1 MRCGVGHGI
10 SCVVKLLPG
19 KIHLSRKLLLIV
31 GGVAVLCGATG
42 SAAVYIGRDALLGPS
57 YSEVNGLT
65 CMELQSATIKRKDRL
80 WVRKYVT
87 TDATDGVTRI
97 KTALRIAKSV
107 SETEKPDLVQVVVL
121 DQKGPKD
128 QSDIR
133 GRAIGADVIYIPNP
147 AQLAETAQMQSLT
160 ARYVDKP
167 ANGNGDFYGERVE
180 LPLADASTM
189 MAKLT
194 DTAPCEKPVLATPEG
209 ESKKEGG
216 HAKEDG
222 HAKEK
227 PKDGQ
232 SSHGEAAHGETSH
245 GEAAPAEG
253 HGSEA
258 PAEEKPGL
266 IASLKGMIFGAE
278 EKPATPAH
286 DATPAA
292 DAASLAHA
300 PPLAEAEKGSH
311 SDSAAPPQANAD
323 KASTQQQSVEHAG
336 SEKAGEPVP
345 VTAAPAAAS
354 AVAAT
359 SPVAAADPTPQAVES
374 KAESKGWL
382 SSIKAMVTGADKPP
396 AETAA
401 KPEAQSDS
409 KPLVTESSSTPSVLP
424 RGISLR

>member
-1 MRCGVGHGI
+1 M
-10 SCVVKLLPG
+10 KLLPG

-121 DQKGPKD
+121 DKNGPKD

-180 LPLADASTM
+180 MPLADASTM

-194 DTAPCEKPVLATPEG
+194 DAAPCEKPVVATPEG

-227 PKDGQ
+227 PKEGQ
-232 SSHGEAAHGETSH
+232 SSHGEATHGEAAH
-245 GEAAPAEG
+245 GEAAPAEA

-258 PAEEKPGL
+258 PAAEEKPGL

-278 EKPATPAH
+278 EKPAAPAH
-286 DATPAA
+286 DAAPAA

-300 PPLAEAEKGSH
+300 PPLVQAEKGSH
-311 SDSAAPPQANAD
+311 ADSAAAPQANAD
-323 KASTQQQSVEHAG
+323 KASTQQQSVEHTV
-336 SEKAGEPVP
+336 SEKAGGPVP

-374 KAESKGWL
+374 KAENKGWL
-382 SSIKAMVTGADKPP
+382 SSIKAMVTGTDKPP

-401 KPEAQSDS
+401 TPEAQSDS
-409 KPLVTESSSTPSVLP
+409 KPLVTESSTTPSVLP

>member
-1 MRCGVGHGI
+1 M
-10 SCVVKLLPG
+10 KLLPG

-107 SETEKPDLVQVVVL
+107 AETEKPDLVQVVVL

-133 GRAIGADVIYIPNP
+133 GRAIGADVIYIANP
-147 AQLAETAQMQSLT
+147 AQLAETAHMQSLT

-180 LPLADASTM
+180 MPLADASTM

-194 DTAPCEKPVLATPEG
+194 DAAPCEKPVIATPEGEGKKEG

-216 HAKEDG
+216 HAKEG
-222 HAKEK
+222 EASKEGTKKEGSKEGAKE
-227 PKDGQ
+227 GQ
-232 SSHGEAAHGETSH
+232 SAH

-278 EKPATPAH
+278 EKPAAPAH
-286 DATPAA
+286 DAAPAA
-292 DAASLAHA
+292 DA
-300 PPLAEAEKGSH
+300 EEGSH
-311 SDSAAPPQANAD
+311 SDNAAPHQANAD
-323 KASTQQQSVEHAG
+323 KAPTQQQGVEHAG

-345 VTAAPAAAS
+345 APASPAPS
-354 AVAAT
+354 PIPAAT
-359 SPVAAADPTPQAVES
+359 SPVAEADPTPQTV
-374 KAESKGWL
+374 ESKGWL
-382 SSIKAMVTGADKPP
+382 SSIKSMVTGTDKPT
-396 AETAA
+396 AETTA
-401 KPEAQSDS
+401 KAEAQSDS
-409 KPLVTESSSTPSVLP
+409 KPLVTEPSATPSVLP

>member
-1 MRCGVGHGI
+1 M
-10 SCVVKLLPG
+10 
-19 KIHLSRKLLLIV
+19 SRKLLLIV

-107 SETEKPDLVQVVVL
+107 AETEKPDLVQVVVL

-128 QSDIR
+128 RSDIR
-133 GRAIGADVIYIPNP
+133 GRAIGADVIYIANP
-147 AQLAETAQMQSLT
+147 AHMAETAQMQSLT

-180 LPLADASTM
+180 MPQADASAM

-194 DTAPCEKPVLATPEG
+194 DAAPCEKPVLATPEG
-209 ESKKEGG
+209 EGKKEGG

-227 PKDGQ
+227 PKEGQ
-232 SSHGEAAHGETSH
+232 SSHGEAAHGEAAH
-245 GEAAPAEG
+245 GEAAPAEA

-278 EKPATPAH
+278 EKPAAPPH
-286 DATPAA
+286 DVAPSA

-300 PPLAEAEKGSH
+300 PEGNHAT
-311 SDSAAPPQANAD
+311 SDNAAPHQASTDAVAAHQAAPD
-323 KASTQQQSVEHAG
+323 KAATQRQGVDQVIG
-336 SEKAGEPVP
+336 EKAEEPAP
-345 VTAAPAAAS
+345 ATASPAAAS
-354 AVAAT
+354 APAAA

-374 KAESKGWL
+374 QVENKGWL
-382 SSIKAMVTGADKPP
+382 SSIKAMVTGTDKPP
-396 AETAA
+396 AATASQA
-401 KPEAQSDS
+401 EVQNDA
-409 KPLVTESSSTPSVLP
+409 KPLVTESSATPSVLP

>member
-1 MRCGVGHGI
+1 M
-10 SCVVKLLPG
+10 KLLPG

-42 SAAVYIGRDALLGPS
+42 SAAVYIGRDTLLGPS

-97 KTALRIAKSV
+97 RTALRVAKSV
-107 SETEKPDLVQVVVL
+107 AETEKPDLVQVVVL
-121 DQKGPKD
+121 DQNGPKD
-128 QSDIR
+128 RSDIR
-133 GRAIGADVIYIPNP
+133 GRAIGADVIYIANP

-180 LPLADASTM
+180 MPLADASAM

-194 DTAPCEKPVLATPEG
+194 DMAPCEKPVVATPEGEGKKEG

-216 HAKEDG
+216 HAKEG
-222 HAKEK
+222 EASTEGTKEGSK
-227 PKDGQ
+227 EGQ
-232 SSHGEAAHGETSH
+232 SAH
-245 GEAAPAEG
+245 GEAAPAEA
-253 HGSEA
+253 HGSET

-278 EKPATPAH
+278 EKNGGPAH
-286 DATPAA
+286 DAAPAA
-292 DAASLAHA
+292 DAAPPAHA
-300 PPLAEAEKGSH
+300 EEVSH
-311 SDSAAPPQANAD
+311 SDNAAPHQANAD
-323 KASTQQQSVEHAG
+323 KAPTQQQGVEHAG

-345 VTAAPAAAS
+345 APASPAPS
-354 AVAAT
+354 PVPAAT
-359 SPVAAADPTPQAVES
+359 SPVAAADPTPQTV
-374 KAESKGWL
+374 ESKGWL
-382 SSIKAMVTGADKPP
+382 SSIKSMVTGTDKPT
-396 AETAA
+396 AETTA
-401 KPEAQSDS
+401 KAEAQSDS
-409 KPLVTESSSTPSVLP
+409 KPLVTEPSATPSVLP

>member
-1 MRCGVGHGI
+1 M
-10 SCVVKLLPG
+10 KLLPG

-107 SETEKPDLVQVVVL
+107 AETEKPDLVQVVVL

-160 ARYVDKP
+160 ARYVDKQ
-167 ANGNGDFYGERVE
+167 ANSNGDFYGERVE
-180 LPLADASTM
+180 MPLADASAM

-194 DTAPCEKPVLATPEG
+194 DAAPCEKPVVATPEG
-209 ESKKEGG
+209 EGKKEGENKKEGG
-216 HAKEDG
+216 HAKEG
-222 HAKEK
+222 EASKEGTKEGSKEGAKE
-227 PKDGQ
+227 GQ
-232 SSHGEAAHGETSH
+232 NAH
-245 GEAAPAEG
+245 GEAAPAEA

-266 IASLKGMIFGAE
+266 IASLKGMIFGAD
-278 EKPATPAH
+278 EKPAAHAH

-292 DAASLAHA
+292 DAASLA
-300 PPLAEAEKGSH
+300 PTPEGSH
-311 SDSAAPPQANAD
+311 SDSAAPHQANAD
-323 KASTQQQSVEHAG
+323 KASTQQQSVDHAV

-345 VTAAPAAAS
+345 VAAS
-354 AVAAT
+354 SAATPAPAAT

-382 SSIKAMVTGADKPP
+382 SSIKSMVTGTDKPP
-396 AETAA
+396 AATASQA
-401 KPEAQSDS
+401 EAQSDA
-409 KPLVTESSSTPSVLP
+409 KPLVTESSTTPSVLP

>member
-1 MRCGVGHGI
+1 M
-10 SCVVKLLPG
+10 
-19 KIHLSRKLLLIV
+19 SRKLLLIV

-107 SETEKPDLVQVVVL
+107 AETEKPDLVQVVVL
-121 DQKGPKD
+121 DKKGPKD

-160 ARYVDKP
+160 ARYVDKQ
-167 ANGNGDFYGERVE
+167 ANSNGDFYGERVE
-180 LPLADASTM
+180 MPLADASTM

-227 PKDGQ
+227 PKEGQ
-232 SSHGEAAHGETSH
+232 SSHGEAAHGEAAH
-245 GEAAPAEG
+245 GEAAPAEA

-278 EKPATPAH
+278 EKPAAPAH
-286 DATPAA
+286 DAAPAA
-292 DAASLAHA
+292 DAHPLADAATPAHA
-300 PPLAEAEKGSH
+300 PPLAQAEDGSH
-311 SDSAAPPQANAD
+311 SDNAAPHQANAD

-336 SEKAGEPVP
+336 SEKAGEPV
-345 VTAAPAAAS
+345 AAPASPAAAS
-354 AVAAT
+354 APAAP

-374 KAESKGWL
+374 KGWL
-382 SSIKAMVTGADKPP
+382 SSIKSMVTGTDKPT
-396 AETAA
+396 AETTA
-401 KPEAQSDS
+401 KAETQSDS
-409 KPLVTESSSTPSVLP
+409 KPLVTEPSATPSVLP

>member
-1 MRCGVGHGI
+1 M
-10 SCVVKLLPG
+10 KLLPG

-107 SETEKPDLVQVVVL
+107 AETEKPDLVQVVVL
-121 DQKGPKD
+121 DKNGPKD

-180 LPLADASTM
+180 MPLADASTM
-189 MAKLT
+189 MAKLR

-209 ESKKEGG
+209 EGKKEGG

-222 HAKEK
+222 HAKDK
-227 PKDGQ
+227 PKEGQ
-232 SSHGEAAHGETSH
+232 SSHGEAAHGE
-245 GEAAPAEG
+245 AAPAEA

-278 EKPATPAH
+278 EKPAAPAH
-286 DATPAA
+286 DAAPAA

-300 PPLAEAEKGSH
+300 PPLAQAEEVSH
-311 SDSAAPPQANAD
+311 SDNATPHQANAD
-323 KASTQQQSVEHAG
+323 KAPTQQQGVEHAG
-336 SEKAGEPVP
+336 SEKAGEPAP
-345 VTAAPAAAS
+345 ASASPAAAS
-354 AVAAT
+354 APAAI

-374 KAESKGWL
+374 KGWL
-382 SSIKAMVTGADKPP
+382 SSIKSMVTGTDKPT

-401 KPEAQSDS
+401 KAEAQSDS
-409 KPLVTESSSTPSVLP
+409 KPLVTEPSATPSVLP